1 MEGWIV
7 ASVLYVLGVL
17 CWVLDDMAVG
27 EGDWR
32 GVVISLFWPLMVL
45 LGCLLWFGDWL
56 NDKLTRRI

>member
-7 ASVLYVLGVL
+7 AIVLYVLGVM
-17 CWVLDDMAVG
+17 CWVLAVG

-32 GVVISLFWPLMVL
+32 GVLISFFWPLMVL

-56 NDKLTRRI
+56 SDKLTRRI